1 MFALLTK
8 RLNRRRRPNNAEAT
22 LSRDMVMWAYRRLLA
37 REPESEEVILTA
49 MRLESPVALLEA
61 ILDSDEFQGRDATH
75 RRQHCAPPLDVEWQ
89 VPPALA
95 GQLLSRVTDTWER
108 LGEER
113 PYWSVLSSPEYLPKN
128 PSAGQH
134 SFYESGV
141 DDLRMLVATLARI
154 GRRPTE
160 FPVVFE
166 FGCGLGRVTSHFCR
180 EFEWVIACDVSAPH
194 LAIAQRALSERGISN
209 VSLVQAGTEGFGMS
223 QSFDLWFSR
232 LVLQHN
238 PPPVIAAILE
248 QALSMLRLK
257 GVAVFQV
264 PVYRADYCFK
274 VDEYLKENCRHKPFE
289 MHALP
294 QPAILEIGYRANCRL
309 LEIRED
315 NSTGPPWISQ
325 FFAFEKM

>member
-1 MFALLTK
+1 
-8 RLNRRRRPNNAEAT
+8 
-22 LSRDMVMWAYRRLLA
+22 VMWAYRRLLA

-113 PYWSVLSSPEYLPKN
+113 PYWSVLTSPEYLPEN
-128 PSAGQH
+128 AVTGQH
-134 SFYESGV
+134 SFYESGAG
-141 DDLRMLVATLARI
+141 DLRMLVATLTRI
-154 GRRPTE
+154 GRRPSE
-160 FPVVFE
+160 SPVVFE
-166 FGCGLGRVTSHFCR
+166 FGCGLGRVTSHLCR
-180 EFEWVIACDVSAPH
+180 EFDWVIACEVSAPH
-194 LAIAQRALSERGISN
+194 LAIAQQALNERNITN
-209 VSLVQAGTEGFGMS
+209 ASLVQARTEGFGMS

-238 PPPVIAAILE
+238 PPPLIAAILE
-248 QALSMLRLK
+248 QALSMLRVK
-257 GVAVFQV
+257 GVAIFQV
-264 PVYRADYCFK
+264 PVYLAGYRFNVK
-274 VDEYLKENCRHKPFE
+274 EYLRGNYRHESFD

-315 NSTGPPWISQ
+315 DSTGPPWISQ

>member
-1 MFALLTK
+1 MFAPLTK
-8 RLNRRRRPNNAEAT
+8 RLNRRQRPDNTKVAV
-22 LSRDMVMWAYRRLLA
+22 SRDMVIWAYHRLLD

-49 MRLESPVALLEA
+49 MRLESPLALLEA
-61 ILDSDEFQGRDATH
+61 ILTSAEFRAHDATH
-75 RRQHCAPPLDVEWQ
+75 RMHHYASPLDVEWQ

-113 PYWSVLSSPEYLPKN
+113 PYWSVLSNPEYLLEN
-128 PSAGQH
+128 ASAGQR
-134 SFYESGV
+134 SFYESGA
-141 DDLRMLVATLARI
+141 DDLRMLIATLARI
-154 GRRPTE
+154 GRRPSE

-166 FGCGLGRVTSHFCR
+166 FGCGLGRVTSHLCR
-180 EFEWVIACDVSAPH
+180 EFERVIACDVSAPH
-194 LAIAQRALSERGISN
+194 LAIAQRALSERGIAN
-209 VSLVQAGTEGFGMS
+209 ASLVQAGTEGFGMS

-264 PVYRADYCFK
+264 PVYRAGYRFK
-274 VDEYLKENCRHKPFE
+274 VDEYLKENCRYAPFD

-315 NSTGPPWISQ
+315 NSTGPSWISQ